1 MVLSSRELC
10 LASASLLVAVI
21 QLAAQSPP
29 AEFKQAGTEQ
39 VGTRHVRAWVTGR
52 VVVEGYKVP
61 PQSVAVSMN
70 CGGLPRTQAYTES
83 DGHFGF
89 EPTFAP
95 SLSASSPVGADSER
109 TAAEIQGVQGIES
122 SVASQWNC
130 RLSANLAGYTSSQL
144 DVGLLGPDGATLLSY
159 SDQAS
164 VGDIVLRR
172 LESLTG
178 HAVSSTMA
186 DAPDVAVAEYEQGML
201 LLRKP
206 KPNDR
211 RAALHLERA
220 VEAYPEFAEAWVALG
235 EARWAL
241 GNRAEATQAF
251 TRSINADPKFLPAYE
266 MLIYIVFENKDWSEL
281 ELLTERYLA
290 MSTHSPMVL
299 YMSAVAAVE
308 LGKFSRAELRIL
320 ALQLSGYYDNW
331 PKSRV
336 ILGLIHE
343 SRSEFQEAAK
353 YYNWYLYIS
362 RDANLNRLIR
372 RKLYDWKMLQVFE
385 PKKLIDRTADQ

>member
-186 DAPDVAVAEYEQGML
+186 DAPDVAVAVYEQGML
-201 LLRKP
+201 GQRQL
-206 KPNDR
+206 
-211 RAALHLERA
+211 
-220 VEAYPEFAEAWVALG
+220 
-235 EARWAL
+235 
-241 GNRAEATQAF
+241 
-251 TRSINADPKFLPAYE
+251 FLPPTTIRIAGLASAAGGRLGSPKGDRCRPR
-266 MLIYIVFENKDWSEL
+266 MVA
-281 ELLTERYLA
+281 ERGGG
-290 MSTHSPMVL
+290 SRGRGDSP
-299 YMSAVAAVE
+299 SP
-308 LGKFSRAELRIL
+308 
-320 ALQLSGYYDNW
+320 LSKRG
-331 PKSRV
+331 
-336 ILGLIHE
+336 
-343 SRSEFQEAAK
+343 SRSG
-353 YYNWYLYIS
+353 
-362 RDANLNRLIR
+362 
-372 RKLYDWKMLQVFE
+372 
-385 PKKLIDRTADQ
+385 